1 MDAPEEYVG
10 TLTEKG
16 QVTVPAAVRRRL
28 GIKPRSKVVFRIV
41 GDRVE
46 LAASSL
52 SLAETFGA
60 VKPRKQPE
68 DFKELR
74 DLALEDH
81 AQQVIKD
88 MQSE

>member
-1 MDAPEEYVG
+1 MNTIEEYVG

-28 GIKPRSKVVFRIV
+28 GIKPRDKVVFRIV

-46 LAASSL
+46 LAPLSL

-68 DFKELR
+68 NFKELR
-74 DLALEDH
+74 ELALDDH
-81 AQQVIKD
+81 AQHVIKE

>member
-28 GIKPRSKVVFRIV
+28 GIKPRDKVVFRIV
-41 GDRVE
+41 GERVE
-46 LAASSL
+46 LAPSPL
-52 SLAETFGA
+52 SLANTFGA

-74 DLALEDH
+74 DLALDEH
-81 AQQVIKD
+81 AQQVIQD
-88 MQSE
+88 MQSQ

>member
-1 MDAPEEYVG
+1 MNTIEEYVG
-10 TLTEKG
+10 TPTEKG

-28 GIKPRSKVVFRIV
+28 GIKPRDKVVFRIV

-46 LAASSL
+46 LAPSSL

-60 VKPRKQPE
+60 VKPRQQPE

-74 DLALEDH
+74 DLALDDH
-81 AQQVIKD
+81 AQKVIKD